1 MTRARCLITWQARK
15 IAFAGFCKRSILHT
29 PSNGGKTNPKR
40 NIAMCL
46 FRLTA
51 VLAISLVFFFVG
63 CVHTAPF
70 RDDLRNVKPESV
82 ATMENV
88 NIGGVSQSIWFRGE
102 DRGNPALILL
112 HGGPGA
118 S

>member
-1 MTRARCLITWQARK
+1 MFLLRCA
-15 IAFAGFCKRSILHT
+15 AS
-29 PSNGGKTNPKR
+29 
-40 NIAMCL
+40 
-46 FRLTA
+46 
-51 VLAISLVFFFVG
+51 LAISLVFFIAG
-63 CVHTAPF
+63 CVHTAQF
-70 RDDLRNVKPESV
+70 RDAFGNVKPESI
-82 ATMENV
+82 ATLENV